1 MRHPL
6 TGLALGLVAALLAG
20 AAGAQD
26 IYQWKDSRGVTH
38 YSEAPPGGGEKYTH
52 RRVTPSGA
60 TQAQPASTA
69 TAAAAPVAANAAA
82 GNDPRAEQC
91 RTARANIEALNGTG
105 PVQQDDGSG
114 TPRTLNDAERAAQ
127 LEFAQAAAR
136 AYCS

>member
-6 TGLALGLVAALLAG
+6 PGLAFGLAVALLAG

-38 YSEAPPGGGEKYTH
+38 YSEAPPTGGEKYTH
-52 RRVTPSGA
+52 RRVTPAGA
-60 TQAQPASTA
+60 SQAQP
-69 TAAAAPVAANAAA
+69 TAAPAPTAVRTSSTP
-82 GNDPRAEQC
+82 NDPRAEQC
-91 RTARANIEALNGTG
+91 RTARANIEALNSGG

-114 TPRTLNDAERAAQ
+114 NPRTLNDAERAAQ

-136 AYCS
+136 AYCN